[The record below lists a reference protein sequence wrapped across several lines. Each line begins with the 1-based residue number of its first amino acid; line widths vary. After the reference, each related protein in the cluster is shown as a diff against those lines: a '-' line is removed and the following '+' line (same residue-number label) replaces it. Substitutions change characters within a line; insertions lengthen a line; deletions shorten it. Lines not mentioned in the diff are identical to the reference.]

1 MEVEERYLAMEWSD
15 PHWVFTLILT
25 ALLIVGRIGFHK
37 LNERHDNPVATIQV
51 ARTSLI
57 DAYLWVK
64 IPGESDGQC
73 TRGLGAAGTTFDPE
87 WGLIDPAAGAWFPE
101 MALDLAQNANPPLP

>member
-51 ARTSLI
+51 ARTSTQI
-57 DAYLWVK
+57 ARGRRRGR
-64 IPGESDGQC
+64 GEALRLRLSSCPSTGSL
-73 TRGLGAAGTTFDPE
+73 RSAGRF
-87 WGLIDPAAGAWFPE
+87 
-101 MALDLAQNANPPLP
+101 LACC